1 MSDVREK
8 TPEITKIVLEAKAKA
23 QAQTD
28 HIPPM
33 EEQEPLTWPVQC
45 TVGPGLEGAIACESK
60 VGYVNGEKGEL
71 VYRGY
76 DIFDLCA
83 YSTFEEVSFL
93 LLHGHLPTK
102 EEFAAFNAKLTQYRN
117 IDDVLRLMLSFPVE
131 KMNAMS
137 ALRLGSGLLG
147 HEFSVAPQ
155 DAASE
160 DSLVIGTDEDSISNA
175 TKPMGETRA
184 IYEFGKP
191 PQGEV
196 KEDFD
201 SCYRL
206 IAGLATVTAAVAR
219 VREDKMPLDPIAELS
234 HAGNFFYMM
243 TGKLP
248 TPQEERIMD
257 IALILH
263 ADHGTNAS
271 TFASLVVASTL
282 SDIYFSIGAG
292 ISALNG
298 PLHGG
303 ANEQVLHMLN
313 EIGSPENVDAWFAKA
328 AAAKKR
334 VMGFGHRVYKACDPR
349 ARVLGPLAE
358 HMSRSNPESRRLL
371 SIAQKLE
378 EKVVEKL
385 GETKKI
391 FPNVDLYSGVLY
403 GAMGIPSPMYT
414 PIFAVSRVSG
424 WTARVMEYLEHNRIF
439 RPRARYIGPRDL
451 SYAHIDK
458 R

>member
-1 MSDVREK
+1 MSDVRTK
-8 TPEITKIVLEAKAKA
+8 TPEITRIVLEAKAKA
-23 QAQTD
+23 QAQTA

-33 EEQEPLTWPVQC
+33 EVSQPLVWPVQC

-71 VYRGY
+71 NYRGY

-83 YSTFEEVSFL
+83 HSTFEEVSFL
-93 LLHGHLPTK
+93 LLHGHLPSK
-102 EEFAAFNAKLTQYRN
+102 AEFAVFNEKLIKYRD
-117 IDDVLRLMLSFPVE
+117 IDDTLRLMLSFPVE
-131 KMNAMS
+131 KMNTMS

-147 HEFSVAPQ
+147 HEFSPGPQ
-155 DAASE
+155 EGASE

-175 TKPMGETRA
+175 TKPMGEQRA
-184 IYEFGKP
+184 IYEMRP
-191 PQGEV
+191 DQAEV
-196 KEDFD
+196 KDDFD

-206 IAGLATVTAAVAR
+206 IAGLATITAAVAR
-219 VREDKMPLDPIAELS
+219 TREGKMPLDAMPELS

-313 EIGSPENVDAWFAKA
+313 EIGSPKNVDAWFEKA

-358 HMSRSNPESRRLL
+358 HMSRSNPESSRLL

-378 EKVVEKL
+378 EKVVAKL
-385 GETKKI
+385 GESKKI
-391 FPNVDLYSGVLY
+391 FPNVDLYSGILY
-403 GAMGIPSPMYT
+403 GSMGIPSPMYT

-439 RPRARYIGPRDL
+439 RPRARYVGPRDL
-451 SYAHIDK
+451 QYVDIEK